1 MTGKIT
7 VLSKS
12 YEEQLA
18 ASSWLK
24 YNEKF
29 EFIVFVFL
37 LTKLLEK
44 ISVIYNT
51 LKNQYT
57 VLDKAFKLVREW

>member
-1 MTGKIT
+1 MTGKMT
-7 VLSKS
+7 FLSES

-24 YNEKF
+24 YIEKF

-37 LTKLLEK
+37 PRKLLEK
-44 ISVIYNT
+44 ISVVYNT
-51 LKNQYT
+51 LRTQDT
-57 VLDKAFKLVREW
+57 VLDKAFKLVR

>member
-1 MTGKIT
+1 MTF
-7 VLSKS
+7 LSES

-24 YNEKF
+24 YIEKF

-37 LTKLLEK
+37 PRKLLEK
-44 ISVIYNT
+44 ISVVYNT
-51 LKNQYT
+51 LRTQDT
-57 VLDKAFKLVREW
+57 VLDKAFKLVR

>member
-1 MTGKIT
+1 MTF
-7 VLSKS
+7 LSKS

-24 YNEKF
+24 CTEKF

-44 ISVIYNT
+44 ISVVYNT
-51 LKNQYT
+51 LRTQDK
-57 VLDKAFKLVREW
+57 VLDKAFKLVR